1 MRNLAIEILATSD
14 GGPIDVVFVI
24 DTSGSM
30 SDNIKAVANHVIE
43 MVDVYESSGVDYAL
57 GLTEFYA
64 PVRNVIKV
72 IQLTQNI
79 VEYKEKIN
87 AIISRR
93 GENALDAIAKTVNE
107 MRFRAT
113 SKKHLIL
120 VTDEPFTSIEGKTV
134 SDAIALCNEYGIYVN
149 VLGLSNKDHK
159 LLAARTQGSW
169 YAIPGNR

>member
-1 MRNLAIEILATSD
+1 M
-14 GGPIDVVFVI
+14 
-24 DTSGSM
+24 
-30 SDNIKAVANHVIE
+30 
-43 MVDVYESSGVDYAL
+43 
-57 GLTEFYA
+57 
-64 PVRNVIKV
+64 
-72 IQLTQNI
+72 TQNI

-159 LLAARTQGSW
+159 LLAARTKGSW